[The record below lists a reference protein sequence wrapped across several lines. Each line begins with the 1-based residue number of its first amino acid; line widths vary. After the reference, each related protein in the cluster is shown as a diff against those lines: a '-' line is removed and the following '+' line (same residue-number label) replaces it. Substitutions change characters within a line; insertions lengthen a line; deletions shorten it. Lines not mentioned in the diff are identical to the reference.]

1 MKQQRKSDQ
10 EKAKVSPH
18 ISPSQ
23 SDQERYK
30 LLDLRIGLMLLGE
43 EGRQQ
48 LLQYMRAQKIAQEQR

>member
-1 MKQQRKSDQ
+1 MKQQRKPEQ
-10 EKAKVSPH
+10 EDTKVSRH
-18 ISPSQ
+18 LSPFQ

-43 EGRQQ
+43 EGRKQ